1 MKTQAELF
9 KQSLTANAY
18 ALPIPSE
25 EPVTT
30 ERRMERLKITNESL
44 IKSPAVSILT
54 TRGTVLH
61 RTVQ

>member
-1 MKTQAELF
+1 MRTQVELF

-30 ERRMERLKITNESL
+30 ERMERLKITNESL